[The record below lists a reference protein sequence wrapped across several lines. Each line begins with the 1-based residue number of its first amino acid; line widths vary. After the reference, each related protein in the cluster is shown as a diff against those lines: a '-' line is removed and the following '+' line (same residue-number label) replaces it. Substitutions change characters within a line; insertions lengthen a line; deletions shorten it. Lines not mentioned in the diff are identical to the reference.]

1 MERRGARAR
10 GRARVRVRPS
20 EWSDEEPER
29 GDERGSE
36 RDRQNVDV
44 AEPLEP
50 ALDRVR
56 ADVLDDRRLIRAVAA
71 GRRRGERPAFRRAE
85 LRWVDLSGGRRLQVV
100 TYDDLSGRDELE
112 RIVTAPGR

>member
-1 MERRGARAR
+1 MELRGARAR
-10 GRARVRVRPS
+10 
-20 EWSDEEPER
+20 
-29 GDERGSE
+29 DERGSE
-36 RDRQNVDV
+36 CDRQNGDV

-100 TYDDLSGRDELE
+100 TYDE
-112 RIVTAPGR
+112 RFTSVLADGDDARAAAHLLQDYLRWLTATG